1 LLRKSCFNFFKVST
15 VSAVQPGARLSYC
28 FVRRQNQSTRGISDL
43 QAIRQSIFGAHI
55 HLPAHLL
62 FWAQRNMAYSTRS
75 YARGFL
81 SSGGLP
87 PAIKWLL
94 IVNTGIYFLQFFLGT
109 PSYLALRP
117 VDVATR
123 FMVWELVTYM
133 FLHGGIFHILFNMLT
148 LWMFGVELERMWGTR
163 RFLNFYFFCGIGA
176 GLCVVL
182 ADYLFGNPLSQT
194 IGASGAI
201 YGVLMATAVLW
212 PDRIILFSFLFPI
225 KMKYFVMIIGAIAF
239 LGAFTRG
246 NGVSDVAHLSGLGF
260 GYIYLKMRKVRGFE
274 FDPVRMARDRYKAWK
289 LARAKKKFQ
298 VYLKKNRIQ

>member
-1 LLRKSCFNFFKVST
+1 VI
-15 VSAVQPGARLSYC
+15 AVTAGCDLEATWWCNDGNEGAAGLSGEAKNWYPG
-28 FVRRQNQSTRGISDL
+28 
-43 QAIRQSIFGAHI
+43 
-55 HLPAHLL
+55 
-62 FWAQRNMAYSTRS
+62 RNVAYSNRS

-94 IVNTGIYFLQFFLGT
+94 IANTGIYFLQFFLGT
-109 PSYLALRP
+109 PGFLALRP
-117 VDVATR
+117 VDVVTHL
-123 FMVWELVTYM
+123 MVWQLVTYM
-133 FLHGGIFHILFNMLT
+133 FLHGSIFHILFNMLT
-148 LWMFGVELERMWGTR
+148 LWMFGVELERTFGTR
-163 RFLNFYFFCGIGA
+163 RFLNFYFFCGVGA

-182 ADYLFGNPLSQT
+182 ADYLFGNPQSST

-201 YGVLMATAVLW
+201 YGLLMASAMLW

-225 KMKYFVMIIGAIAF
+225 KMKYFVAIIGAIAF
-239 LGAFTRG
+239 LGAFTPA

-260 GYIYLKMRKVRGFE
+260 GYLYLKMRRVRGLE
-274 FDPVRMARDRYKAWK
+274 FDPVGMVRQRYKAWK